1 MWWQCDDRA
10 WRRARGLG
18 DVWVVSGIVEP
29 TEMPSA
35 CPTVICLTPI
45 PFSHPLP
52 PSQVCFDCPTRNP
65 TWASAT
71 YGVFICYNC
80 SATHRALG
88 VHITFVRSVDLDEW
102 TPQQLLTMRLGGN
115 QNAAQFFRKHGV
127 TGGGK
132 VESKYS
138 SRAAELYKVH
148 LAKLVADKMLSDANA
163 LELPS
168 SSDTAVAAVGC
179 GLDNLMLSFKPNK
192 DPAIDRE
199 EAAASPPA
207 QLQEPEPV
215 VVVAPT
221 PPPPAPAPVLPPA
234 PVMIKQEPRP
244 GGRLSTSSSP
254 RDATNSLAVGAGD
267 LQTTTTA
274 TAATAAGS
282 SSSSSSSSMFKNP
295 PRKTTAAK
303 SMGARKLGAMKM
315 GGGSSSSSSS
325 SSGYG
330 MGTFE
335 DTAKQATEAKA
346 AAEQAARD
354 YEQAERDR
362 KAKDLSVFMGSTPRS
377 AGGGRQDW
385 AAPLPA
391 SPVIQ
396 EYRGRGEGG
405 REEPGPTVSTGP
417 LAARFSTAKGIG
429 SDQLFGNDDET
440 PDVRYERQTKL
451 AGMGG
456 ARAISS
462 DMYFGNGQEGGSGGR
477 GGYNPESPNVDELAA
492 QAAEKL
498 RNVGQG
504 VARGVGLLKDASSN
518 FFDSFRS

>member
-1 MWWQCDDRA
+1 
-10 WRRARGLG
+10 
-18 DVWVVSGIVEP
+18 
-29 TEMPSA
+29 
-35 CPTVICLTPI
+35 
-45 PFSHPLP
+45 
-52 PSQVCFDCPTRNP
+52 
-65 TWASAT
+65 
-71 YGVFICYNC
+71 
-80 SATHRALG
+80 

-127 TGGGK
+127 TDGGK

-148 LAKLVADKMLSDANA
+148 LSKLVADKMMSDANA
-163 LELPS
+163 LEPS
-168 SSDTAVAAVGC
+168 TPSDAAVATVGC
-179 GLDNLMLSFKPNK
+179 GLDNLMLSFQPNK

-199 EAAASPPA
+199 EATASPPA
-207 QLQEPEPV
+207 QLPEPEPV
-215 VVVAPT
+215 EVVAPT
-221 PPPPAPAPVLPPA
+221 PPTPAPAPVLPPA

-244 GGRLSTSSSP
+244 VGRLSTSSSP
-254 RDATNSLAVGAGD
+254 RDASNSLAVGAGD
-267 LQTTTTA
+267 LQTSTA
-274 TAATAAGS
+274 AATAAGS

-315 GGGSSSSSSS
+315 GGVSSSSGSSSSG
-325 SSGYG
+325 GYG

-335 DTAKQATEAKA
+335 DTAKQATDAKA

-362 KAKDLSVFMGSTPRS
+362 KAKDLSAFMGSTPRS
-377 AGGGRQDW
+377 GGRQDW

-405 REEPGPTVSTGP
+405 REEPGPAVSTGP

-440 PDVRYERQTKL
+440 PDMRYERQTKL

-462 DMYFGNGQEGGSGGR
+462 DMYFGNGQEGGSGGG

-518 FFDSFRS
+518 FFDSFRG

>member
-1 MWWQCDDRA
+1 MSKFVTASDRIA
-10 WRRARGLG
+10 AFKRMKCRP
-18 DVWVVSGIVEP
+18 EN
-29 TEMPSA
+29 
-35 CPTVICLTPI
+35 
-45 PFSHPLP
+45 
-52 PSQVCFDCPTRNP
+52 QVCFDCPTRTP

-115 QNAAQFFRKHGV
+115 QKAAQFFRKHGV
-127 TGGGK
+127 TSGGK

-148 LAKLVADKMLSDANA
+148 LSKLVADKMLTDASA
-163 LELPS
+163 LEPLPAS
-168 SSDTAVAAVGC
+168 ETAVAAIGC
-179 GLDNLMLSFKPNK
+179 GLDNMMLSYQPNK

-207 QLQEPEPV
+207 QQQELEPV
-215 VVVAPT
+215 EVVAPT
-221 PPPPAPAPVLPPA
+221 SPTPAHAPMLPPA

-244 GGRLSTSSSP
+244 VGRLSTNSSP
-254 RDATNSLAVGAGD
+254 RDASNILAVGAAD
-267 LQTTTTA
+267 LQTTTTF
-274 TAATAAGS
+274 AATAAGNS
-282 SSSSSSSSMFKNP
+282 SGMFRNP

-303 SMGARKLGAMKM
+303 SMGARKLGATKV
-315 GGGSSSSSSS
+315 GGISSKSSSDC
-325 SSGYG
+325 G

-335 DTAKQATEAKA
+335 DTAKQAAEAKA

-362 KAKDLSVFMGSTPRS
+362 KARDLNVFMGNSSNS

-396 EYRGRGEGG
+396 EYRGRMEGG
-405 REEPGPTVSTGP
+405 KQEPGPTVSTGP

-440 PDVRYERQTKL
+440 PDMRYERQTKL
-451 AGMGG
+451 AGMSG

-462 DMYFGNGQEGGSGGR
+462 DINEY
-477 GGYNPESPNVDELAA
+477 
-492 QAAEKL
+492 
-498 RNVGQG
+498 
-504 VARGVGLLKDASSN
+504 
-518 FFDSFRS
+518 